1 MKHSELTSA
10 IIGICIEVHKTLGPG
25 LLESVYEGAICYEL
39 TLAGFEFTRQ
49 QPIRVIYKG
58 KDLDLGFRAD
68 VIVENSVLLE
78 IKSIERIV
86 PVHKKIA
93 LTYLRLIEI
102 EVGLMVNF
110 NVAQLTE
117 GLTRLVLDRRDRFH
131 ATLYLHQ

>member
-1 MKHSELTSA
+1 MKHSDLTSA

-117 GLTRLVLDRRDRFH
+117 GLTRLVLDRRTPDC
-131 ATLYLHQ
+131 

>member
-25 LLESVYEGAICYEL
+25 LLESVYESAICYEL
-39 TLAGFEFTRQ
+39 ILAGFEFKRQ

-68 VIVENSVLLE
+68 IIVENLVLLE
-78 IKSIERIV
+78 LKSIERIV

-93 LTYLRLIEI
+93 LTYLRLGEI
-102 EVGLMVNF
+102 EVGLMINF
-110 NVAQLTE
+110 NVLKLTD
-117 GLTRLVLDRRDRFH
+117 GLTRLILDRR
-131 ATLYLHQ
+131 APEC

>member
-1 MKHSELTSA
+1 LKHSELTSA

-25 LLESVYEGAICYEL
+25 LLESVYESAICYEL

-68 VIVENSVLLE
+68 VIVENTVLVE
-78 IKSIERIV
+78 IKSIERII

-117 GLTRLVLDRRDRFH
+117 GLTRLVLDRRPPGC
-131 ATLYLHQ
+131 

>member
-1 MKHSELTSA
+1 MKHSDLTSA

-58 KDLDLGFRAD
+58 KDIDLGFRAD

-117 GLTRLVLDRRDRFH
+117 GLTRLVLDRRTPDC
-131 ATLYLHQ
+131 

>member
-1 MKHSELTSA
+1 MKHSDLTSA
-10 IIGICIEVHKTLGPG
+10 IIGICIEVHKTFGPG

-58 KDLDLGFRAD
+58 KDIDLGFRAD

-117 GLTRLVLDRRDRFH
+117 GLTRLVLDRRTPDC
-131 ATLYLHQ
+131 